1 MKYFRAKN
9 KLFQTEGIAI
19 VDVEKQ
25 ISGYS
30 LVVTYQAG
38 ARVVIEYLLE
48 QEALDD
54 LNELQ
59 KILTT

>member
-19 VDVEKQ
+19 VDVEKL
-25 ISGYS
+25 ITGYS

-38 ARVVIEYLLE
+38 ARVVVEYLLE

-54 LNELQ
+54 LALLENL
-59 KILTT
+59 LTN